1 MYEKQS
7 EGSSLVPRRIW
18 MLLALLA
25 VFIGIFCFVLYDLQ
39 VVHGAEY
46 LEQSKRTIVE
56 TETVDASRGDV
67 LDSLGRVLI
76 TNRTCYQTTL
86 DLSLMGK
93 AELRNETLQELLEI
107 CGEQGVEWIDS
118 LSISTQAPF
127 SFTTET
133 PYFST
138 STDEETGEKVR
149 TLTRLGQLS
158 VKLKWLSENP
168 AEEWDTELPDAE
180 ELLTQMCE
188 YFELEGGPTEENRR
202 IAGVLYELFLRSK
215 DVYWNSY
222 IFAEDVDIEF
232 ISIVKERGLA
242 GVQFETTTA
251 RQYNTSYAAHLLG
264 RVGPIYAEEAETY
277 KALGYSLDST
287 VGKDGLEKAFEEY
300 LRGTSG
306 ERILETNAS
315 GKIVSESW
323 VVDPETGEEQS
334 PSPGYNIVTT
344 LELPLQ
350 EAVERAL
357 AKYIATMPEEQPAA
371 AVIVD
376 VNNGGIKAMA
386 SYPTYD
392 LANFSSVWNEIRT
405 DPLKPMYNRAIQGR
419 YAPGSTFKMVTA
431 IGAMEEGII
440 TPTDEI
446 LDTGAYTYYTSNIAA
461 APKCWIFRQ
470 YGGTHGAV
478 NVSEA
483 ITESCNVFFFDVGR
497 RLGIDKLNLY
507 ARMFGL
513 GETTGIEIAGEAAGV
528 VAGREY
534 TETVLHQT
542 WYEGSTLSVA
552 IGQENNQF
560 TPLQLANYIATLV
573 NGGNHYSTHL
583 LKEVKSSDYSEIIYT
598 REAEL
603 LDTIQID
610 PEHLEAVKK
619 GMLAVTE
626 TGSAAKYFTDLDVK
640 VGAKTGSAQVAA
652 DSEANAVFVAFAP
665 YDDPE
670 IAMCIVVEKGGSGTE
685 VGAIAA
691 DILSYYFNSES
702 AVDSEQAENTLIR

>member
-1 MYEKQS
+1 MYEKNT
-7 EGSSLVPRRIW
+7 EGNSLVPRRIW
-18 MLLALLA
+18 MLLALLV
-25 VFIGIFCFVLYDLQ
+25 VFVGIFLFVLYDLQ
-39 VVHGAEY
+39 IVHGAEY
-46 LEQSKRTIVE
+46 LEQSKRKIVE
-56 TETVDASRGDV
+56 TETVDASRGDI
-67 LDSLGRVLI
+67 LDTLGRVLV
-76 TNRTCYQTTL
+76 TNRTCYQATL

-93 AELRNETLQELLEI
+93 AEQRNETLRELLEI
-107 CGEQGVEWIDS
+107 CEEQQVAWNDS
-118 LSISTQAPF
+118 LTISNRAPY
-127 SFTTET
+127 SFTTDT
-133 PYFST
+133 PYFVV
-138 STDEETGEKVR
+138 STDEKTGETVR
-149 TLTRLGQLS
+149 TLTRLGHLS
-158 VKLKWLSENP
+158 LKMKWLTADPTEAP
-168 AEEWDTELPDAE
+168 DAELPDAE
-180 ELLTQMCE
+180 ALLTLMCDS
-188 YFELEGGPTEENRR
+188 FGLEGGPTAENRR
-202 IAGVLYELFLRSK
+202 IVGVLYELYLRSK
-215 DVYWNSY
+215 DINWNAY
-222 IFAEDVDIEF
+222 IFAEDVGIEL
-232 ISIVKERGLA
+232 ISVVKERGLV
-242 GVQFETTTA
+242 GVQFETTSV

-277 KALGYSLDST
+277 KELGYPMDAT
-287 VGKDGLEKAFEEY
+287 VGRDGIEKAFEQY

-306 ERILETNAS
+306 ERIVETNES

-323 VVDPETGEEQS
+323 VIDSETGEEQS
-334 PSPGYNIVTT
+334 PSPGYNVVLT
-344 LELPLQ
+344 LDLPLQ

-357 AKYIATMPEEQPAA
+357 EKYISTMPEEQPAA

-376 VNNGGIKAMA
+376 VNDGGIKAMA

-392 LANFSSVWNEIRT
+392 LANFSAVWSEIST

-431 IGAMEEGII
+431 IGALEEGII
-440 TPTDEI
+440 TTDDKI
-446 LDTGAYTYYTSNIAA
+446 LDTGAYTYYTDNIAQ
-461 APKCWIFRQ
+461 APKCWIYRQ

-497 RLGIDKLNLY
+497 RLGIDKTNMY

-513 GETTGIEIAGEAAGV
+513 GETTGIEIAGESAGV

-534 TETVLHQT
+534 TESVLHQI

-583 LKEVKSSDYSEIIYT
+583 LKEVKSADSSQVIYT
-598 REAEL
+598 REPEL
-603 LDTIQID
+603 LDTIEID
-610 PEHLEAVKK
+610 PEHLDAVKR

-626 TGSAAKYFTDLDVK
+626 TGSVAKYFANLDVK

-670 IAMCIVVEKGGSGTE
+670 IAMCIVVEKAGSGTE
-685 VGAIAA
+685 AGAIAA
-691 DILSYYFNSES
+691 DILSYYFSSETS
-702 AVDSEQAENTLIR
+702 QSSEQGENTLIR

>member
-1 MYEKQS
+1 MYEKKTES
-7 EGSSLVPRRIW
+7 TSLVPRRIW

-25 VFIGIFCFVLYDLQ
+25 VFVGIFCFALYDLQ
-39 VVHGAEY
+39 IVHGAEY
-46 LEQSKRTIVE
+46 LEQSKRKIVE
-56 TETVDASRGDV
+56 TETVDASRGNI
-67 LDSLGRVLI
+67 LDSLGRVLVS
-76 TNRTCYQTTL
+76 NRTCYQTTL
-86 DLSLMGK
+86 DLSLLGK
-93 AELRNETLQELLEI
+93 AAQRNQTLRELLEI
-107 CGEQGVEWIDS
+107 CQEQGVEWNDS
-118 LSISTQAPF
+118 LSISAQAPYV
-127 SFTTET
+127 FTTET
-133 PYFST
+133 PFFVT
-138 STDEETGEKVR
+138 STEEETGETIR

-158 VKLKWLSENP
+158 VKMKWLSDNP
-168 AEEWDTELPDAE
+168 AEEWDTELPNAE
-180 ELLTQMCE
+180 ELLTRMCE
-188 YFELEGGPTEENRR
+188 YFELENGPTEENRR
-202 IAGVLYELFLRSK
+202 IVGILYELHLRSK
-215 DVYWNSY
+215 DIYWNSY
-222 IFAEDVDIEF
+222 VFAEDVDIEF
-232 ISIVKERGLA
+232 ISIVKERGLV
-242 GVQFETTTA
+242 GVQFETTTV

-264 RVGPIYAEEAETY
+264 RVGAIEREVWPSY
-277 KALGYSLDST
+277 KEQGYPMDAM
-287 VGKDGLEKAFEEY
+287 VGRDGLEKAFEEY
-300 LRGTSG
+300 LRGTAG
-306 ERILETNAS
+306 ERIIETNAS

-323 VVDPETGEEQS
+323 VVDPETGEELT
-334 PSPGYNIVTT
+334 PKPGDNVVLT
-344 LELPLQ
+344 LDLPLQ

-357 AKYIATMPEEQPAA
+357 AQHIPTFPEAEGAA
-371 AVIVD
+371 AVIID
-376 VNNGGIKAMA
+376 VNNGGVKSMA

-392 LANFSSVWNEIRT
+392 LANFSSVFNEIKT
-405 DPLKPMYNRAIQGR
+405 DPLTPMVNRAIQGR

-431 IGAMEEGII
+431 IGALEEGII
-440 TPTDEI
+440 TPTDKI
-446 LDTGAYTYYTSNIAA
+446 LDTGAYTYYTNNIAQ
-461 APKCWIFRQ
+461 APKCWIYRQ

-513 GETTGIEIAGEAAGV
+513 GETTGIEISGEEPGV
-528 VAGREY
+528 VAGRDY
-534 TETVLHQT
+534 TESVLRQP

-583 LKEVKSSDYSEIIYT
+583 LKEIKSSDYSEVIYT
-598 REAEL
+598 REPEL

-610 PEHLEAVKK
+610 PEHLDAVKK

-626 TGSAAKYFTDLDVK
+626 TGSAAKYFANLDVK

-670 IAMCIVVEKGGSGTE
+670 IALCIVVEKGGSGTE

-691 DILSYYFNSES
+691 DILSYYFSSES
-702 AVDSEQAENTLIR
+702 VLGSEQGENTLIR

>member
-1 MYEKQS
+1 MYHREP

-25 VFIGIFCFVLYDLQ
+25 VFVGIFCFLLYDLQ

-46 LEQSKRTIVE
+46 LEQSKRKIVE
-56 TETVDASRGDV
+56 TETVDADRGDI
-67 LDSLGRVLI
+67 LDSLGRVLV

-86 DLSLMGK
+86 DLSLLGK
-93 AELRNETLQELLEI
+93 AEQRNQTLRQLLEI
-107 CGEQGVEWIDS
+107 CREQQVTWTDTLP
-118 LSISTQAPF
+118 LSDQTPYT
-127 SFTTET
+127 FTTDT
-133 PYFST
+133 PYFYS
-138 STDEETGEKVR
+138 STDEETGEEVYS
-149 TLTRLGQLS
+149 LTRLGQLA
-158 VKLKWLSENP
+158 LTMKWLEEDPTENP
-168 AEEWDTELPDAE
+168 DADLPNAR
-180 ELLTQMCE
+180 LLLERMCDS
-188 YFELEGGPTEENRR
+188 FELEGGVTAENRR
-202 IAGVLYELFLRSK
+202 IAGVLYELYLRSK
-215 DVYWNSY
+215 GVNWNAY
-222 IFAEDVDIEF
+222 VFAEDVDIEL
-232 ISIVKERGLA
+232 IATVKEHGLV
-242 GVQFETTTA
+242 GVQFETTTV

-264 RVGPIYAEEAETY
+264 RVSAIEKDAWPTY
-277 KALGYSLDST
+277 KELGYPMDAM
-287 VGKDGLEKAFEEY
+287 VGRDGIEKAFEEY

-306 ERILETNAS
+306 ERILETNES

-334 PSPGYNIVTT
+334 PSPGNNVVLT
-344 LELPLQ
+344 LDLPLQ

-357 AKYIATMPEEQPAA
+357 AEHVPTFPEAEGAA
-371 AVIVD
+371 AVIID

-386 SYPTYD
+386 SYPTFD
-392 LANFSSVWNEIRT
+392 LANFSSVYSQISA
-405 DPLKPMYNRAIQGR
+405 DPLKPMYNRAIQGL

-440 TPTDEI
+440 TPTDKI
-446 LDTGAYTYYTSNIAA
+446 LDTGAYTYYTDNIAQ

-483 ITESCNVFFFDVGR
+483 ITESCNVFFYDVGR
-497 RLGIDKLNLY
+497 RLGIDKINLY

-513 GETTGIEIAGEAAGV
+513 GETTGIEIAGEKAGV
-528 VAGREY
+528 VAGRDY
-534 TETVLHQT
+534 TESVLHQI

-583 LKEVKSSDYSEIIYT
+583 LKEIKSADYSEVIYT
-598 REAEL
+598 REPEL
-603 LDTIQID
+603 LDTIEID
-610 PEHLEAVKK
+610 PAYLDAVKR

-626 TGSAAKYFTDLDVK
+626 DGSAAKYFADLDVRI
-640 VGAKTGSAQVAA
+640 GAKTGSAQVAA

-685 VGAIAA
+685 LGAIAA
-691 DILSYYFNSES
+691 DILSYYFNSEAS
-702 AVDSEQAENTLIR
+702 LGSEQGENSLIR

>member
-1 MYEKQS
+1 MYEKKTEDS
-7 EGSSLVPRRIW
+7 RLVPRRIW

-25 VFIGIFCFVLYDLQ
+25 VFIGIFCFLLYDLQ

-46 LEQSKRTIVE
+46 LEQSKRKIVE
-56 TETVDASRGDV
+56 TETVSAARGDL
-67 LDSLGRVLI
+67 LDSLGRVLV

-86 DLSLMGK
+86 DLSLLGK
-93 AELRNETLQELLEI
+93 AEQRNETLRKLLAI
-107 CGEQGVEWIDS
+107 CDDQGVDWNDS
-118 LSISTQAPF
+118 LSISAQAPYA
-127 SFTTET
+127 FTTET
-133 PYFST
+133 PYFYT
-138 STDEETGEKVR
+138 STDEETGKTVR

-158 VKLKWLSENP
+158 LKMKWLSDDPTEVL
-168 AEEWDTELPDAE
+168 DTELPDAE
-180 ELLTQMCE
+180 ELLALMCE
-188 YFELEGGPTEENRR
+188 SFELEDGPTAENRR
-202 IAGVLYELFLRSK
+202 IAGVLYELYLRSK
-215 DVYWNSY
+215 DIYWNSY

-232 ISIVKERGLA
+232 ISIVKERGLV
-242 GVQFETTTA
+242 GVLFETTTI

-264 RVGPIYAEEAETY
+264 RVGAIEREFWPAY
-277 KALGYSLDST
+277 KELGYPMDAM
-287 VGKDGLEKAFEEY
+287 VGRDGLERAFEEY
-300 LRGTSG
+300 LRGTEG
-306 ERILETNAS
+306 KRIIETNAS

-323 VVDPETGEEQS
+323 VVDPETGEELAPQ
-334 PSPGYNIVTT
+334 PGYNVVST
-344 LELPLQ
+344 LDLPLQ

-357 AKYIATMPEEQPAA
+357 AEHVPTFPEAEGAA
-371 AVIVD
+371 AVIID
-376 VNNGGIKAMA
+376 VNNGGVKSMA

-392 LANFSSVWNEIRT
+392 LANFSLVWNEIRD
-405 DPLKPMYNRAIQGR
+405 DPLTPMVNRAIQGR

-431 IGAMEEGII
+431 IGALEEGII

-446 LDTGAYTYYTSNIAA
+446 LDTGAYTYYTNNIAQ
-461 APKCWIFRQ
+461 APKCWIYRQ

-513 GETTGIEIAGEAAGV
+513 GETTGIEISGEEAGV
-528 VAGREY
+528 VAGRDY
-534 TETVLHQT
+534 TESVLRQP

-583 LKEVKSSDYSEIIYT
+583 LKEIKSADYSEVIYT
-598 REAEL
+598 REPEL
-603 LDTIQID
+603 LDTIQIH
-610 PEHLEAVKK
+610 PEHLEAVKQ

-626 TGSAAKYFTDLDVK
+626 TGSAAKYFANLDVK

-670 IAMCIVVEKGGSGTE
+670 IALCIVVEKGGSGTE

-691 DILSYYFNSES
+691 DILSYYFSSEATLGS
-702 AVDSEQAENTLIR
+702 QQGENTLIR

>member
-1 MYEKQS
+1 MYNKNTE
-7 EGSSLVPRRIW
+7 ESSLVPRRIW

-25 VFIGIFCFVLYDLQ
+25 VFVVLFCVLLYNLQ
-39 VVHGAEY
+39 IVHGHEY
-46 LEQSKRTIVE
+46 LEQSKRKIVE
-56 TETVDASRGDV
+56 TETVDADRGDI
-67 LDSLGRVLI
+67 LDSLGRVLV

-93 AELRNETLQELLEI
+93 PEQRNETLRQLLEI
-107 CGEQGVEWIDS
+107 CRQQQVDWTDS
-118 LSISTQAPF
+118 LAVTERAPY
-127 SFTTET
+127 SFTSET
-133 PYFST
+133 PFFVT
-138 STDEETGEKVR
+138 SVDEKTGETAR
-149 TLTRLGQLS
+149 SLTRLGQLS
-158 VKLKWLSENP
+158 LRMKWLDDDPTKSTD
-168 AEEWDTELPDAE
+168 AELPSAE
-180 ELLTQMCE
+180 ELLTSMCE
-188 YFELEGGPTEENRR
+188 SFELEGGPTEENRR
-202 IAGVLYELFLRSK
+202 IVGVLYELFLRSK
-215 DVYWNSY
+215 DINWNAY
-222 IFAEDVDIEF
+222 IFAEDVGIEF
-232 ISIVKERGLA
+232 ISTVKERGLV
-242 GVQFETTTA
+242 GVQIETTTV
-251 RQYNTSYAAHLLG
+251 RQYKTSYAAHLLG
-264 RVGPIYAEEAETY
+264 RVSAIEKDVWPTY
-277 KALGYSLDST
+277 KELGYPMDAM
-287 VGKDGLEKAFEEY
+287 VGRDGIEKAFESH

-306 ERILETNAS
+306 ERILETNES

-334 PSPGYNIVTT
+334 PAPGNNVVLT
-344 LELPLQ
+344 LNLPLQ

-357 AKYIATMPEEQPAA
+357 AEHVPTFPEAQGAA
-371 AVIVD
+371 AVIID

-392 LANFSSVWNEIRT
+392 LANFSASWNEIST
-405 DPLKPMYNRAIQGR
+405 NPLKPMYNRAIQGL

-440 TPTDEI
+440 TPTDKI
-446 LDTGAYTYYTSNIAA
+446 LDTGAYTYYTDNIAQ

-470 YGGTHGAV
+470 YGGTHGPV

-497 RLGIDKLNLY
+497 RLGIDRLNLY

-513 GETTGIEIAGEAAGV
+513 GETTGIEIAGEKAGV
-528 VAGREY
+528 VAGRDY
-534 TETVLHQT
+534 TESVLHQP

-583 LKEVKSSDYSEIIYT
+583 LKEIKSADYSEVIYT
-598 REAEL
+598 REPEL
-603 LDTIQID
+603 LDTIQIN
-610 PEHLEAVKK
+610 PEYLNAVKK

-670 IAMCIVVEKGGSGTE
+670 IALCIVVERGGSGTE
-685 VGAIAA
+685 LSAIAA
-691 DILSYYFNSES
+691 DILSYYFRSETMQGT
-702 AVDSEQAENTLIR
+702 EQGENTLIR

>member
-1 MYEKQS
+1 MYEKKP
-7 EGSSLVPRRIW
+7 EESSLVPRRIW
-18 MLLALLA
+18 ILLALLV
-25 VFIGIFCFVLYDLQ
+25 VFIGIFLFVLYDLQ
-39 VVHGAEY
+39 IVHGADY
-46 LEQSKRTIVE
+46 LEQSKRKIVE
-56 TETVDASRGDV
+56 TETVDASRGDI
-67 LDSLGRVLI
+67 LDSLGRVLV

-93 AELRNETLQELLEI
+93 AEQRNETLRELLEI
-107 CGEQGVEWIDS
+107 CSEQQVEWNDS
-118 LSISTQAPF
+118 LPISAQAPF
-127 SFTTET
+127 AFTTDT
-133 PYFST
+133 PYFAL
-138 STDEETGEKVR
+138 STDEESGETVR

-158 VKLKWLSENP
+158 LKMKWLTDDP
-168 AEEWDTELPDAE
+168 TEVPDAE
-180 ELLTQMCE
+180 LPNAEALLTRMCE
-188 YFELEGGPTEENRR
+188 SFELEGGPTAENRR
-202 IAGVLYELFLRSK
+202 IAGVLYELYLRSR
-215 DVYWNSY
+215 DVNWNAY
-222 IFAEDVDIEF
+222 IFAEDVDIEL
-232 ISIVKERGLA
+232 ISVVKERGLV

-264 RVGPIYAEEAETY
+264 RVGAIERDDWPTY
-277 KALGYSLDST
+277 KELGYPMDAL
-287 VGKDGLEKAFEEY
+287 VGRDGIEKAFEEY
-300 LRGTSG
+300 LRGTAG

-334 PSPGYNIVTT
+334 PSPGYNVVLT
-344 LELPLQ
+344 LDLPLQ

-357 AKYIATMPEEQPAA
+357 AEHVPTFPEAEGAA
-371 AVIVD
+371 AVIID
-376 VNNGGIKAMA
+376 VSNGGVKSMA

-392 LANFSSVWNEIRT
+392 LANFSSVWNEIKV

-431 IGAMEEGII
+431 IGALEEGII
-440 TPTDEI
+440 SPTDEI
-446 LDTGAYTYYTSNIAA
+446 LDTGAYTYYTDNIAQ

-528 VAGREY
+528 VAGRDY
-534 TETVLHQT
+534 TETVLRQP
-542 WYEGSTLSVA
+542 WNEGSTLSVA

-583 LKEVKSSDYSEIIYT
+583 LKEVKSADYSQVVYT
-598 REAEL
+598 REPEL

-610 PEHLEAVKK
+610 PEHLDAVKR

-626 TGSAAKYFTDLDVK
+626 TGSAAKYFTNLDVK

-670 IAMCIVVEKGGSGTE
+670 IALCIVVEKGGSGTE

-691 DILSYYFNSES
+691 DILSYYFSSDASQGS
-702 AVDSEQAENTLIR
+702 AQGENTLIR

>member
-1 MYEKQS
+1 MHERNTEQ
-7 EGSSLVPRRIW
+7 SSLVPRRIW

-25 VFIGIFCFVLYDLQ
+25 VLVGIFCFILYDLQ
-39 VVHGAEY
+39 IVHGAEY
-46 LEQSKRTIVE
+46 LEQSKRKIVE
-56 TETVDASRGDV
+56 TETVDASRGNI
-67 LDSLGRVLI
+67 LDNLGRVLV

-93 AELRNETLQELLEI
+93 AEQRNETLRELTEI
-107 CGEQGVEWIDS
+107 CREQKVDWNDS
-118 LSISTQAPF
+118 LSISDYPPF
-127 SFTTET
+127 VFTTQT
-133 PYFST
+133 PYFVT
-138 STDEETGEKVR
+138 SVDEKTGETVR
-149 TLTRLGQLS
+149 TLTRLGQLA
-158 VKLKWLSENP
+158 VRMKWLADDPSKVF
-168 AEEWDTELPDAE
+168 DTALPNAE
-180 ELLTQMCE
+180 ELLALMCKS
-188 YFELEGGPTEENRR
+188 FELEDGPNAENRR
-202 IAGVLYELFLRSK
+202 VAGVLYELYLRSK
-215 DVYWNSY
+215 DINWNAY
-222 IFAEDVDIEF
+222 LFAEDVDIEL
-232 ISIVKERGLA
+232 ISVVKERGLP
-242 GVQFETTTA
+242 GVQFETTTV
-251 RQYNTSYAAHLLG
+251 RQFNTSCAAHLLG
-264 RVGPIYAEEAETY
+264 RVAAIEKEAWPTY
-277 KALGYSLDST
+277 KEQGYPMDAM
-287 VGKDGLEKAFEEY
+287 VGRDGIEKAFEQY
-300 LRGTSG
+300 LRGTAG
-306 ERILETNAS
+306 ERIVETNES

-323 VVDPETGEEQS
+323 VIDPETGAEQA
-334 PSPGYNIVTT
+334 PSPGSNVVLT
-344 LELPLQ
+344 LDLPLQ

-357 AKYIATMPEEQPAA
+357 AEHVPTFPEAEGAA

-392 LANFSSVWNEIRT
+392 LANFSSVWNEIIAN
-405 DPLKPMYNRAIQGR
+405 PLKPMYNRAIQGR

-440 TPTDEI
+440 TPTDKI
-446 LDTGAYTYYTSNIAA
+446 LDTGAYTYYTNNIAQ

-528 VAGREY
+528 VAGRDY
-534 TETVLHQT
+534 TETVLRQP

-583 LKEVKSSDYSEIIYT
+583 LKEVKSADFSQVTYT
-598 REAEL
+598 REPEL

-610 PEHLEAVKK
+610 PEHLDAVKR

-626 TGSAAKYFTDLDVK
+626 SGSAAKYFTNLDVK

-665 YDDPE
+665 YDNPE

-685 VGAIAA
+685 LGAIAA
-691 DILSYYFNSES
+691 DILSYYFSSEAS
-702 AVDSEQAENTLIR
+702 LGSGQGENTLIR

>member
-1 MYEKQS
+1 MYEKKS
-7 EGSSLVPRRIW
+7 EESSLVPRRIW
-18 MLLALLA
+18 MLLAFLV
-25 VFIGIFCFVLYDLQ
+25 VFIGIFLFILYDLQ
-39 VVHGAEY
+39 IVHGAEY
-46 LEQSKRTIVE
+46 LEQSKRKIVE
-56 TETVDASRGDV
+56 TETVDASRGDI
-67 LDSLGRVLI
+67 LDSLGRVLV

-86 DLSLMGK
+86 DLSLMGT
-93 AELRNETLQELLEI
+93 AEQRNETLRELLEI
-107 CGEQGVEWIDS
+107 CSEQQVEWNDS
-118 LSISTQAPF
+118 FPISAQAPYT
-127 SFTTET
+127 FTTDT
-133 PYFST
+133 PYFALT
-138 STDEETGEKVR
+138 TDEESGETVR
-149 TLTRLGQLS
+149 VLTHLGQLS
-158 VKLKWLSENP
+158 LKMKWLSDDPTEVLD
-168 AEEWDTELPDAE
+168 AELPNAE
-180 ELLTQMCE
+180 ALLTLMCE
-188 YFELEGGPTEENRR
+188 SFELEGGPTAENRR
-202 IAGVLYELFLRSK
+202 IVGVLYELYLRSK
-215 DVYWNSY
+215 DVNWNSY
-222 IFAEDVDIEF
+222 IFAEDVDIEL
-232 ISIVKERGLA
+232 ISVVKERGLM

-264 RVGPIYAEEAETY
+264 YMNSIYREEWPIYKE
-277 KALGYSLDST
+277 LGYSMDAV
-287 VGKDGLEKAFEEY
+287 VGKAGLESAFEEY
-300 LRGTSG
+300 LRGTAG
-306 ERILETNAS
+306 ERIIETNTN

-323 VVDPETGEEQS
+323 VVDPVTGEEMA

-344 LELPLQ
+344 LDLPLQ

-357 AKYIATMPEEQPAA
+357 ADYISTMPEEQPAA

-376 VNNGGIKAMA
+376 VKNGGVKSMA

-392 LANFSSVWNEIRT
+392 LATFRTNYSEIASN
-405 DPLKPMYNRAIQGR
+405 PLSPMYNRAIQGL

-431 IGAMEEGII
+431 IGAMEEGLI
-440 TPTDEI
+440 TPTDKI
-446 LDTGAYTYYTSNIAA
+446 LDTGAYTYYTSNIAQ

-497 RLGIDKLNLY
+497 RLGIDKINLY

-513 GETTGIEIAGEAAGV
+513 GSTTGIEISGEKAGV
-528 VAGREY
+528 IAGRDY
-534 TETVLHQT
+534 TENVLRQP

-583 LKEVKSSDYSEIIYT
+583 LKEVKSADYSEVIYT
-598 REAEL
+598 REPEL
-603 LDTIQID
+603 LDTIQIN
-610 PEHLEAVKK
+610 PEYLDAVKK

-626 TGSAAKYFTDLDVK
+626 TGSAAKYFENLDVK

-670 IAMCIVVEKGGSGTE
+670 IAMCIVVEKAGSGTE
-685 VGAIAA
+685 IGAIAA
-691 DILSYYFNSES
+691 DILSYYFS
-702 AVDSEQAENTLIR
+702 AEASQGSEQGENTLIR

>member
-1 MYEKQS
+1 MRDRNT

-25 VFIGIFCFVLYDLQ
+25 AFIGIFSFLLYDLQ
-39 VVHGAEY
+39 IVHGTEY
-46 LEQSKRTIVE
+46 LEQSRRKIVE

-67 LDSLGRVLI
+67 LDSLGRVLV

-93 AELRNETLQELLEI
+93 PEQRNETLRQLLEI
-107 CGEQGVEWIDS
+107 CLELQVTWNDS
-118 LSISTQAPF
+118 LPISARAPYT
-127 SFTTET
+127 FTSDT
-133 PYFST
+133 PYLYA
-138 STDEETGEKVR
+138 STDEETGEPVY
-149 TLTRLGQLS
+149 TLTRLGQLAL
-158 VKLKWLSENP
+158 KMKWLDEDPTKTP
-168 AEEWDTELPDAE
+168 AAQLPDAGQ
-180 ELLTQMCE
+180 LLERMCAS
-188 YFELEGGPTEENRR
+188 FELEGGPTAENRR
-202 IAGVLYELFLRSK
+202 IAGVLYELYLRSK
-215 DVYWNSY
+215 DINWNSY
-222 IFAEDVDIEF
+222 IFAEDVSIRL
-232 ISIVKERGLA
+232 ISVVKERALA
-242 GVQFETTTA
+242 GVQFETTTT
-251 RQYNTSYAAHLLG
+251 RQYNTTYAAHLLG
-264 RVGPIYAEEAETY
+264 RVSAIEKEVWPTY
-277 KALGYSLDST
+277 KELGYPMDAM
-287 VGKDGLEKAFEEY
+287 VGRDGIEKAFEQH

-306 ERILETNAS
+306 ERILETNES
-315 GKIVSESW
+315 GKIVSENW
-323 VVDPETGEEQS
+323 MVDPETGEEQA
-334 PSPGYNIVTT
+334 PSPGNNVVLT
-344 LELPLQ
+344 LNLPLQ

-357 AKYIATMPEEQPAA
+357 AEHIPTFPEAEGAA

-376 VNNGGIKAMA
+376 VSNGGVKAMA

-392 LANFSSVWNEIRT
+392 LANFSSVYNEIRN
-405 DPLKPMYNRAIQGR
+405 DPLKPMYNRAIQGL

-440 TPTDEI
+440 TPTDKI
-446 LDTGAYTYYTSNIAA
+446 LDTGAYTYYTDNIAQ

-497 RLGIDKLNLY
+497 RLGIDKINLY

-513 GETTGIEIAGEAAGV
+513 GETTGIEVAGEKAGV

-534 TETVLHQT
+534 TENTLHQI

-583 LKEVKSSDYSEIIYT
+583 LKEVKSADYSEVIYT

-610 PEHLEAVKK
+610 PEYLDAVKR

-626 TGSAAKYFTDLDVK
+626 TGSAAKYFTNLDVK

-691 DILSYYFNSES
+691 DILSYYFSSEAS
-702 AVDSEQAENTLIR
+702 QGSEQGENTLIR

>member
-1 MYEKQS
+1 MYEKKT
-7 EGSSLVPRRIW
+7 EESSLVPRRIW
-18 MLLALLA
+18 MLLALLV
-25 VFIGIFCFVLYDLQ
+25 VFVGIFFFVLYDLQ
-39 VVHGAEY
+39 IVHGAEY
-46 LEQSKRTIVE
+46 LEQSERKIVE
-56 TETVDASRGDV
+56 TETVDASRGNI
-67 LDSLGRVLI
+67 LDSLGRVLV
-76 TNRTCYQTTL
+76 TNRTCYQATL

-93 AELRNETLQELLEI
+93 AEQRNETLRELLEI
-107 CGEQGVEWIDS
+107 CSEQQVEWNDS
-118 LSISTQAPF
+118 LSISTRAPYF
-127 SFTTET
+127 FTTDD
-133 PYFST
+133 PYFVL
-138 STDEETGEKVR
+138 STDEETGETVR

-158 VKLKWLSENP
+158 LKMKWLSDDPTEVP
-168 AEEWDTELPDAE
+168 DAELPDAE
-180 ELLTQMCE
+180 ELLTLMCE
-188 YFELEGGPTEENRR
+188 TFELEDGPTAENRR
-202 IAGVLYELFLRSK
+202 IAGVLYELYLRSK
-215 DVYWNSY
+215 DINWNAY
-222 IFAEDVDIEF
+222 IFAEDVDIEL
-232 ISIVKERGLA
+232 ISVVKERGLT
-242 GVQFETTTA
+242 GVQFETTTV
-251 RQYNTSYAAHLLG
+251 RQYNTSCAAHLLG
-264 RVGPIYAEEAETY
+264 RVGAIEREVWPTY
-277 KALGYSLDST
+277 KELGYPMDAT
-287 VGKDGLEKAFEEY
+287 VGRDGIEKAFEEY
-300 LRGTSG
+300 LRGTAG

-323 VVDPETGEEQS
+323 IVDPETGEEQS
-334 PSPGYNIVTT
+334 PAPGNNVVLT
-344 LELPLQ
+344 LDLPLQ

-357 AKYIATMPEEQPAA
+357 AEHVPTFPEAEGAA
-371 AVIVD
+371 AVIID
-376 VNNGGIKAMA
+376 VNNGGVKAMT

-392 LANFSSVWNEIRT
+392 LANFSSVWNEIKA
-405 DPLKPMYNRAIQGR
+405 DPLKPMYNRAIQGL

-431 IGAMEEGII
+431 IGALEEGII
-440 TPTDEI
+440 TPTDKI
-446 LDTGAYTYYTSNIAA
+446 LDTGAYTYYTSNIAL

-483 ITESCNVFFFDVGR
+483 ITESCNVFFYDVGR

-528 VAGREY
+528 VAGRDY
-534 TETVLHQT
+534 TESVLRQP

-583 LKEVKSSDYSEIIYT
+583 LKEVKSADYSQVVYT
-598 REAEL
+598 REPEL

-610 PEHLEAVKK
+610 PEYLDAVKR

-626 TGSAAKYFTDLDVK
+626 TGSAAKYFTNLDVK

-670 IAMCIVVEKGGSGTE
+670 IALCIVVEKGGSGTE

-691 DILSYYFNSES
+691 DILSYYFSSEAS
-702 AVDSEQAENTLIR
+702 QGSEQGENTLIR